1 MIKLD
6 NSNFLLGE
14 ALSILTPLSYETKYL
29 SPPLT
34 EPIINLYGDLESLL
48 TPDYILWFLTI
59 KNKMSTDIMIL
70 QSISASYEPIL
81 MIFNGRVESSP
92 SIAHISARIRAR
104 CTNVVQL

>member
-14 ALSILTPLSYETKYL
+14 ALSILTPLSYEPKYL

-48 TPDYILWFLTI
+48 TPDYIL
-59 KNKMSTDIMIL
+59 
-70 QSISASYEPIL
+70 
-81 MIFNGRVESSP
+81 
-92 SIAHISARIRAR
+92 
-104 CTNVVQL
+104 